1 MAKFY
6 GAVGFGVTEKTGP
19 GLWETHIVE
28 RNYYGDWQ
36 RNYRRLDS
44 PEKVNDDIEFSNTIS
59 IVADPY
65 AYENFYAIRYIV
77 LFGKKL
83 KVKGVEVNYPRLSLT
98 IGGEYNGEQS

>member
-6 GAVGFGVTEKTGP
+6 GAVGFGVTVNTSP
-19 GLWETHIVE
+19 GVWETQIVE

-36 RNYRRLDS
+36 RNYRKFDS
-44 PEKVNDDIEFSNTIS
+44 PDKINGDIEFSNTIS

-65 AYENFYAIRYIV
+65 AHENFYAIRYIV

-83 KVKGVEVNYPRLSLT
+83 KVNGVDVAYPRLNLS
-98 IGGEYNGEQS
+98 IGGEYNGQ